1 MDSRSARAAPHRRR
15 SPPHC
20 HSGAGAPEGLELDAA
35 NSYALLVGVSSNE
48 DPGRLR
54 VKPGSPDN
62 SYLVLKL
69 QGSPGIV
76 GAQMPFGGP
85 PLPQSTIDVVR
96 QWITQL
102 AVSNGTAG
110 GAATTS
116 GKQSSAQMAFV
127 ESTWRLGAALN
138 YNGAAAAGSRRAAG
152 IFGGLKTG
160 PIVWLGEA
168 DLIDDRSLANGG
180 VKMLA
185 TLAEADWTIARGH
198 NLKVT
203 AEESAAGNPSSSSK
217 RACPTRAAARA
228 AAQRTCAPRG
238 RRPREE
244 SRRPS
249 GRAAR

>member
-1 MDSRSARAAPHRRR
+1 
-15 SPPHC
+15 
-20 HSGAGAPEGLELDAA
+20 
-35 NSYALLVGVSSNE
+35 
-48 DPGRLR
+48 

-76 GAQMPFGGP
+76 G
-85 PLPQSTIDVVR
+85 
-96 QWITQL
+96 
-102 AVSNGTAG
+102 
-110 GAATTS
+110 
-116 GKQSSAQMAFV
+116 AQMAFV

-168 DLIDDRSLANGG
+168 DLIDDRSLGNGG

-203 AEESAAGNPSSSSK
+203 AEYLDPNRHVPHDQQTRWSVLYELTPVQFVQLRAGVRYSEGIPQLDSEH
-217 RACPTRAAARA
+217 TRLFFVELH
-228 AAQRTCAPRG
+228 G
-238 RRPREE
+238 FF
-244 SRRPS
+244 
-249 GRAAR
+249 